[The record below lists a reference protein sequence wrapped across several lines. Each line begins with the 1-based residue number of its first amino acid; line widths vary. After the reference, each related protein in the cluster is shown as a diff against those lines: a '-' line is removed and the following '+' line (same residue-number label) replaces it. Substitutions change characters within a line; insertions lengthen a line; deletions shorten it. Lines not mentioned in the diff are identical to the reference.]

1 VINLKRGE
9 IMSKNLFENQP
20 IAVIYP
26 LMVKEIGLYESF
38 ILSKLHYLN
47 VVAGDGDTEFMKY
60 GTYLIPRT
68 TEDFMHDFPFMTKS
82 WVCRA
87 VNSLL
92 KKQII
97 YTEEGKAGDYYG
109 INYEKLEEIRK
120 RVELMRNP
128 YSAENV
134 IVCKDTGE
142 RCSGDKYLSTNHWR
156 LLKQSVYCSHNGI
169 CQSCGRLVVYKDA
182 NVHHLNYN
190 RMGDESG
197 YDVEL
202 LCADCHAKLH
212 NKRSKGAKTYEIVQ
226 EKPAI
231 ITEKDSDMCVSI

>member
-1 VINLKRGE
+1 MRR
-9 IMSKNLFENQP
+9 NLFENQP

-47 VVAGDGDTEFMKY
+47 VVAGGDTNSPNY
-60 GTYLIPRT
+60 VSYLIPRT
-68 TEDFMHDFPFMTKS
+68 TEEFMHDFPFMTKS

-87 VNSLL
+87 VNSLI

-97 YTEEGKAGDYYG
+97 SVDKSGGIECYS
-109 INYEKLEEIRK
+109 INYEKLEGMRK
-120 RVELMRNP
+120 QVELRMNP

-134 IVCKDTGE
+134 IYCKDTGE
-142 RCSGDKYLSTNHWR
+142 KCSGDKYLSTNHWR
-156 LLKQSVYCSHNGI
+156 LLKQSVYCSNNGI
-169 CQSCGRLVVYKDA
+169 CNCCDRLVMYKDA

-202 LCADCHAKLH
+202 VCADCHAQLH
-212 NKRSKGAKTYEIVQ
+212 NKKSKGAETYMVIWDN
-226 EKPAI
+226 P
-231 ITEKDSDMCVSI
+231 KDTVTISDETVKNPFVK